1 MNSWLREAGK
11 KLLALLAVLT
21 LMGQS
26 VLPAY
31 ADTADTGKENSYT
44 ENSYSENSY
53 SENYYSDTSSSGYTV
68 SENKKS
74 YALEYFDRI
83 AVNSVKGMLTVRP
96 GEDFAIAFP
105 AGWDNLPSFSVQD
118 ETLVV
123 SGRGSAETQ
132 EKARKSADGSVV
144 VLGEDEPAE
153 GYSGAAKDSGASKD
167 AEKEAEADT
176 GAEAETDTGAEAVP
190 EETAEEASEP
200 EETAESDDITP
211 EIVITIPSGVGV
223 DTMRIA
229 MEEGAFIMT
238 GITAGTVTIQSGG
251 GDLVMKDVSLGTV
264 DIYSDSGNV
273 SMTECTFNSL
283 NIGMGAGN
291 VKVQSDDPLVRCRME
306 IGTESGEITYNG
318 DSKGKQYMQPG
329 SGKRFLTI
337 QIGRGNI
344 SIDG

>member
-31 ADTADTGKENSYT
+31 ADTADTGKEI
-44 ENSYSENSY
+44 SY

-105 AGWDNLPSFSVQD
+105 VGWDNLPSFSVQD

-153 GYSGAAKDSGASKD
+153 GYSGAAKDSGAVKD
-167 AEKEAEADT
+167 VEKEAEADT
-176 GAEAETDTGAEAVP
+176 GAEAEP
-190 EETAEEASEP
+190 EETAEEAAEQETAAGEDSES
-200 EETAESDDITP
+200 ENAAESKGTAESDDITS
-211 EIVITIPSGVGV
+211 EIVITIPSGVGI

-229 MEEGAFIMT
+229 MEEGTFIMT

-291 VKVQSDDPLVRCRME
+291 VKVQSDDILVRCRME

>member
-31 ADTADTGKENSYT
+31 ADTADTGKEI
-44 ENSYSENSY
+44 SY

-74 YALEYFDRI
+74 YTLDYFDRI

-176 GAEAETDTGAEAVP
+176 GTEAETDTGAEAEPDTGAEAEP
-190 EETAEEASEP
+190 EETAEEA
-200 EETAESDDITP
+200 AESDDITP
-211 EIVITIPSGVGV
+211 EIVITIPSGVGI

-291 VKVQSDDPLVRCRME
+291 VKVQSDDILVRCRME

-318 DSKGKQYMQPG
+318 DSKGRQYMQPG